1 MHITLVLIAMHHECL
16 PTMNSM
22 AKCSVLKFNSV
33 FFSYTYVY
41 NANYFRKKIIIFTL
55 ILFSGK
61 ITKSLEKCGVYICLY
76 HIKQKLFCF
85 FGLVLKVTRAFLK
98 HSCTVCNV
106 AN

>member
-41 NANYFRKKIIIFTL
+41 NAKYFRKKIIIFTL

-61 ITKSLEKCGVYICLY
+61 ITKSLEKCGDYICLY

-85 FGLVLKVTRAFLK
+85 FLVGFK
-98 HSCTVCNV
+98 SD
-106 AN
+106 

>member
-1 MHITLVLIAMHHECL
+1 
-16 PTMNSM
+16 M

-61 ITKSLEKCGVYICLY
+61 ISKSLEKFGVYICLY
-76 HIKQKLFCF
+76 HISKTKIVF
-85 FGLVLKVTRAFLK
+85 FFWLVLKVTRAFLK

>member
-22 AKCSVLKFNSV
+22 AKCSVLKFNSGV
-33 FFSYTYVY
+33 FSYTYVY

-61 ITKSLEKCGVYICLY
+61 ITESLEKCGVYIRNRILKFSCLFRLSD
-76 HIKQKLFCF
+76 III
-85 FGLVLKVTRAFLK
+85 
-98 HSCTVCNV
+98 
-106 AN
+106 